1 MKVQLVV
8 NKKNLEVIC
17 LDFAHGK
24 IHDFKLLKESNL
36 KIDKSIKKQM
46 DSWYQ
51 WVQRE
56 YSYTEIPIKG
66 RNLTDEQKEENKKL
80 SSSRIFIE
88 HVIWKLKFF
97 RILYEKYRNR
107 RKNFGLRWNLIA
119 WIYNF
124 ERKLSEL

>member
-17 LDFAHGK
+17 LDFANGK
-24 IHDFKLLKESNL
+24 THDFKLLKESNL

-51 WVQRE
+51 WVQKE
-56 YSYTEIPIKG
+56 YTHTEIPIKG
-66 RNLTDEQKEENKKL
+66 KNLTDEQKEENKKL

-97 RILYEKYRNR
+97 KILYENIGIEEKTL
-107 RKNFGLRWNLIA
+107 G
-119 WIYNF
+119 
-124 ERKLSEL
+124 

>member
-8 NKKNLEVIC
+8 NKRTLEVLC
-17 LDFAHGK
+17 LEFSNGK
-24 IHDFKLLKESNL
+24 KHDFKLLQDSKL
-36 KIDKSIKKQM
+36 KINENIKKQM

-56 YSYTEIPIKG
+56 FSNTEIPIKWK
-66 RNLTDEQKEENKKL
+66 NLTDEQKEENKKL
-80 SSSRIFIE
+80 SSSRIYVE

-107 RKNFGLRWNLIA
+107 RKRFALRWNLIA

-124 ERKLSEL
+124 ERKIS

>member
-1 MKVQLVV
+1 MKTQLVV

-17 LDFAHGK
+17 LDFSNGK
-24 IHDFKLLKESNL
+24 THDFKLLKESGL

-51 WVQRE
+51 WVQKE
-56 YSYTEIPIKG
+56 YSNTEIPTKG
-66 RNLTDEQKEENKKL
+66 KNLTAEQKEENRKL
-80 SSSRIFIE
+80 SSSRVFVE

-124 ERKLSEL
+124 ERTMTE

>member
-1 MKVQLVV
+1 MKAQLVV

-17 LDFAHGK
+17 LYFSNGK
-24 IHDFKLLKESNL
+24 THDFKLLKESNL
-36 KIDKSIKKQM
+36 KNDKSIKKQM

-51 WVQRE
+51 WVKKE
-56 YSYTEIPIKG
+56 YSNTEIPIQGKS
-66 RNLTDEQKEENKKL
+66 LTDEQKEENKKL
-80 SSSRIFIE
+80 SSSRIFVE

-124 ERKLSEL
+124 ERNLS

>member
-17 LDFAHGK
+17 LDFSNGK
-24 IHDFKLLKESNL
+24 KHDFKLLQDSKLRINEN
-36 KIDKSIKKQM
+36 IKKQM

-51 WVQRE
+51 WVQKE
-56 YSYTEIPIKG
+56 FSNTEIPIKWK
-66 RNLTDEQKEENKKL
+66 NLTNEQKEENKKL
-80 SSSRIFIE
+80 SSSRIFVE

-107 RKNFGLRWNLIA
+107 RKKFGLRWNLIA

-124 ERKLSEL
+124 ERKLP

>member
-17 LDFAHGK
+17 LDFSNGK
-24 IHDFKLLKESNL
+24 KHDFKLLQDSKLRINE
-36 KIDKSIKKQM
+36 KIKKQM

-51 WVQRE
+51 WVQKE
-56 YSYTEIPIKG
+56 FSNTEIPIKW
-66 RNLTDEQKEENKKL
+66 RNLNDNQKEENKKL
-80 SSSRIFIE
+80 SSSRIFVE

-107 RKNFGLRWNLIA
+107 RKNFGLRCNLIA

-124 ERKLSEL
+124 ERKLN